1 MGFTTVIR
9 HESPL
14 FSIAG
19 TEPIKLGCLSR
30 LVTGRY
36 PIFGF
41 FTNTG
46 HPRIQWLLIISHHY
60 PHLDCYILNRGGIYI
75 FIYIYVNMHSPMS
88 GQTCYIWFHHIH
100 IQIRIQIQIQ
110 MHMKCLYT
118 YIKIY
123 PVDTCRCCMTWM
135 NENSRD
141 IMIDIYRS
149 GSKWLKYVRHTW
161 GESPMNNYRRV
172 ALSLLLSFI
181 SVMREPLITPAID
194 PKKVDSCWFWDILSK
209 LHKGGAQKT
218 FIPSD
223 GRGMQGSKNVSI
235 VPDLARAWPVRPPC
249 STYCWACRE
258 TLPRMT

>member
-1 MGFTTVIR
+1 MEFGGGGHLMEFHFPFPPNPPTPWWQVNFYVLSLVNISSIGIYPVSQELSSRGSVGFTTVIR
-9 HESPL
+9 HVLSVESPL

-60 PHLDCYILNRGGIYI
+60 PHLDCYILNCGGIYI
-75 FIYIYVNMHSPMS
+75 IYIYVNMHSPMS
-88 GQTCYIWFHHIH
+88 GQACYIWFHHIH

-110 MHMKCLYT
+110 MHMKCIYT
-118 YIKIY
+118 YIQIY

-172 ALSLLLSFI
+172 ALSLLLFYFSNEGAPDNP
-181 SVMREPLITPAID
+181 RNR
-194 PKKVDSCWFWDILSK
+194 PKESWF
-209 LHKGGAQKT
+209 
-218 FIPSD
+218 
-223 GRGMQGSKNVSI
+223 M
-235 VPDLARAWPVRPPC
+235 
-249 STYCWACRE
+249 
-258 TLPRMT
+258 